1 MKDVIIIGAGPAGY
15 TAAIYTSRARL
26 ETQVIAGVQAG
37 GQLMWTTEV
46 ENFPG
51 FREGIMGPELVSS
64 MAAQAARFG
73 AEFKQADVSRIDFSG
88 PIKKI
93 WVGDEVL
100 EAKAVIITT
109 GAKARMLGIGEE
121 KLLGRGVGT
130 CAVCDAAFYKGK
142 TVYVV
147 GGGDAAME
155 DAMAL
160 TKFATSVT
168 LINRTDKIRAS
179 KIMQEKVLGELKVPV
194 ISNSEVI
201 AVNGQFKLETV
212 TLKNNQTGEETILP
226 ADGLFLAIGHT
237 PTTELFKDVLELD
250 EHGYLV
256 TGLTSK
262 AQQSSFELLK
272 ESYPTQTSIEGV
284 FGAGDVVDFRYRQ
297 AITAAGMGCQA
308 ALDVEKYLNS
318 K

>member
-1 MKDVIIIGAGPAGY
+1 
-15 TAAIYTSRARL
+15 
-26 ETQVIAGVQAG
+26 
-37 GQLMWTTEV
+37 MWTTEV

-51 FREGIMGPELVSS
+51 FREGIMGPELVAG
-64 MAAQAARFG
+64 MAAQAERFG
-73 AEFKQADVSRIDFSG
+73 AEFKRADVAKVDFSG

-201 AVNGQFKLETV
+201 AVNGQLKLETI
-212 TLKNNQTGEETILP
+212 TLKNTQTGEESILP

-250 EHGYLV
+250 EYGYLV
-256 TGLTSK
+256 TGITSK
-262 AQQSSFELLK
+262 AQQSSFDLYK
-272 ESYPTQTSIEGV
+272 EKLSNSN
-284 FGAGDVVDFRYRQ
+284 FGRRRLRRRRRG
-297 AITAAGMGCQA
+297 
-308 ALDVEKYLNS
+308 
-318 K
+318 

>member
-51 FREGIMGPELVSS
+51 FREGIMGPELVAG
-64 MAAQAARFG
+64 MAAQAERFG
-73 AEFKQADVSRIDFSG
+73 AEFKRADVAKVDFSG

-201 AVNGQFKLETV
+201 AVNGQLKLETI
-212 TLKNNQTGEETILP
+212 TLKNTQTGEESILP

-250 EHGYLV
+250 EYGYLV
-256 TGLTSK
+256 TGITSK
-262 AQQSSFELLK
+262 AQQSSFDLYK
-272 ESYPTQTSIEGV
+272 ESYPTQTSVEGV